1 MSGGSAVFSGTRLQ
15 STFAAWCA
23 VLALAEDKGQLL
35 DALGNVRIERVGAEQ
50 DWPLDDGA
58 LWLSMD
64 TRAFIQVKETLDA
77 SDQENSKFAEVWS
90 QIARQSVHGRG
101 RIAKVEP
108 LREEDRLLI
117 VVGEGTGRPVRIH
130 LRELLNRLATHP
142 TGDSLISVAQG
153 QADLARQL
161 TLATDHLRRFL
172 KDDGYPSSDA
182 DIRAILKRCRV
193 LPVLQDDL
201 RLRGR
206 MFLSTAVLEMGLNDA
221 LAFESLETLFASAGQ
236 HRTSYDV
243 AAIRKHLGDREYR
256 LKSPKA
262 IKADVD
268 AININTTRLLNR
280 KSWPI
285 KASEGEIV
293 VAREIVP
300 RIIAMARHLNVAIT
314 SQGGGGKSAVMLQI
328 AKSLRDIGERV
339 VFLDAT
345 AIDAMDIASSLRL
358 EHRFEEVLTRWSED
372 GRISFLLIDGFDA
385 LRLGRSADTLLAT
398 LENLAANATRWHAIV
413 ASREYDLES
422 FPRMARAFPPS
433 PDADVC
439 PGARTDARFSAISHA
454 IIGDFSPAELEYIFS
469 QSPSLALAYERADEA
484 LRGVLRNPFNLSIAA
499 GIIAAGADFTTV
511 KGRLDLL
518 DLWWRHKI
526 DLIDRFERQ
535 AQLRQI
541 TSTMIQARRLQIPV
555 AGLAN
560 TSKLAALLSDSVI
573 ATVGRDGDEV
583 AFLHALLFDYC
594 AYRASLTTQEN
605 VLELLQRDRDAFI
618 FVLPSLRYRFESL
631 WDRNRDGFFKLIA
644 AIFSD
649 QNTQRLALLVL
660 ASRVII
666 ERAEHVDDLT
676 PLLTR
681 NDFPTQR
688 TVRYLIRALIR
699 SRQLGERYILAR
711 ARVFAPFALELAKRD
726 REFHHEALLIL
737 SELSE
742 HVETTREDS
751 SVVEASRYLLDSII
765 GDENVE
771 PRLRSMAIDAF
782 LRTYDGD
789 PTNNWPVLRRLLDP
803 KRLAKFGPYD
813 LNAIGYHFHYVK
825 SLQARDLA
833 FQVIFSKIIFQ
844 DGQVS
849 MGGRSSLF
857 GLSQDASQPLRSA
870 QWAFAEMYPAVV
882 EASADVAVRALTAA
896 LNEGNRFRR
905 TGAHKFKIAGVNRAF
920 SLDSDTVGEGSYAVD
935 EWRRMLDSFSEKLIA
950 SLSSENRSYAEAILR
965 EATVSPIPTTFL
977 RLLLRSAGY
986 DAKLAEDLVTVVVK
1000 ASVLRSF
1007 DLSAAVADYL
1017 GVALPIISQ
1026 RSRKRIESALS
1037 KLVTDVADPPKMRFL
1052 NERLAMYLASIPDGI
1067 LTDPTLVTKRRDI
1080 LGETIDE
1087 QRRSLA
1093 LHGAYIGSATMREMT
1108 ISDGVDDPLVKPY
1121 LDEANAIMQ
1130 HQAPSPAPDR
1140 LLPLAR
1146 VLDILLVTLSGEI
1159 REQVLDIAIAL
1170 VEYSLTRKHAQPID
1184 VRDFAGL
1191 ISTAAAGQHPIT
1203 AMTDVEDERTH
1214 WGWPNARILAAQVLG
1229 HLGSEGAEQDRALL
1243 RVLAEDSSPQV
1254 RGRAVESAIGWARS
1268 DPDFSWEII
1277 ENALADRSPS
1287 VVHSAIMVAGQIA
1300 SLDPNRYAALER
1312 QLYDRLAVERPS
1324 SQLTAD
1330 LQRNLLWRA
1339 LSGDG
1344 EAELR
1349 LDLLERPW
1357 EDQTRGQ
1364 RLTLNLVNLIAHESA
1379 AMRVA
1384 ARDRL
1389 VVLIDAIIDHI
1400 LSEATA
1406 DGIDQD
1412 MAFNLLDSSKASHST
1427 RLASAKLLIEIAQR
1441 LYFDSGAYEATDG
1454 GSSHTNP
1461 GMSFEEA
1468 KYELIR
1474 PLVERLSPIP
1484 YSQISYNM
1492 LKILRASI
1500 ALAPST
1506 VLGLIDTVIAAGR
1519 SDNLASEQLAQQEAA
1534 EVVREYIEHYRGL
1547 LTADRAALRIIM
1559 DTIDT
1564 FADVGWPE
1572 WIDLVF
1578 TIDSIYRD

>member
-35 DALGNVRIERVGAEQ
+35 DALGNVKIERVGAEQ

-58 LWLSMD
+58 LWLSTD
-64 TRAFIQVKETLDA
+64 LRAFIQVKETLDA
-77 SDQENSKFAEVWS
+77 SDLATSNFAEVWS

-101 RIAKVEP
+101 RIATEEP
-108 LREEDRLLI
+108 LKDEDRLLI
-117 VVGEGTGRPVRIH
+117 VVGEGTGRPVRMH
-130 LRELLNRLATHP
+130 LREVLNRLATHP
-142 TGDSLISVAQG
+142 ASDSLFSVAQG
-153 QADLARQL
+153 QTGLARQL

-182 DIRAILKRCRV
+182 DIREILKRCRV
-193 LPVLQDDL
+193 LPVHQDDL
-201 RLRGR
+201 RVRGR
-206 MFLSTAVLEMGLNDA
+206 MYLSTLVLETGQTDA

-243 AAIRKHLGDREYR
+243 AALRKHLGDREYR
-256 LKSPKA
+256 LKSPIA
-262 IKADVD
+262 IKSDVD
-268 AININTTRLLNR
+268 ALIASSTRILNR
-280 KSWPI
+280 NSWAI
-285 KASEGEIV
+285 KASEGAIV
-293 VAREIVP
+293 VEREIVP
-300 RIIAMARHLNVAIT
+300 QIIAMARLFNIAIT

-339 VFLDAT
+339 VFLDAA

-358 EHRFEEVLTRWSED
+358 EHHFEEVLTRWSED
-372 GRISFLLIDGFDA
+372 GRIGFLLIDGFDA
-385 LRLGRSADTLLAT
+385 LRLGRSADTLLST
-398 LENLAANATRWHAIV
+398 LENLAANAPRWHAIV

-422 FPRMARAFPPS
+422 FPRMAKAFPPGS
-433 PDADVC
+433 NPDAF

-454 IIGDFSPAELEYIFS
+454 IIDDFSAGELEYVFS
-469 QSPSLALAYERADEA
+469 KSPSLALAYERADDA
-484 LRGVLRNPFNLSIAA
+484 LRVVLQNPFNLSIAA
-499 GIIAAGADFTTV
+499 GIIADGADFSTV
-511 KGRLDLL
+511 KGRVDLL

-526 DLIDRFERQ
+526 ELVDRFERKL
-535 AQLRQI
+535 ALRDI
-541 TSTMIQARRLQIPV
+541 TSTMIETRRLQISV
-555 AGLAN
+555 ASLTNISELAV
-560 TSKLAALLSDSVI
+560 LLSDSVI
-573 ATVGRDGDEV
+573 VTVGLDGDEIS
-583 AFLHALLFDYC
+583 FRHALLFDYC
-594 AYRASLTTQEN
+594 AYRASLTTQDN
-605 VLELLQRDRDAFI
+605 VLELLKRDRDAFI
-618 FVLPSLRYRFESL
+618 FVLPSLRFRFETL
-631 WDRNRDGFFKLIA
+631 WDRDRDGFFTLIA
-644 AIFSD
+644 AIFND

-666 ERAEHVDDLT
+666 ERAQHVDDLT

-681 NDFPTQR
+681 DEFPTQR

-699 SRQLGERYILAR
+699 SRQLGERYISAR
-711 ARVFAPFALELAKRD
+711 AGVFAPFALKLAKRD
-726 REFHHEALLIL
+726 RDFHHEALLIL

-742 HVETTREDS
+742 HDESTREDS
-751 SVVEASRYLLDSII
+751 SVVEASRYLLGSTLD
-765 GDENVE
+765 DENVE
-771 PRLRSMAIDAF
+771 PRIRAMAIDAF
-782 LRTYDGD
+782 LRTYDGE
-789 PTNNWPVLRRLLDP
+789 PAKNWPVLCRLLDP
-803 KRLAKFGPYD
+803 HRLAIFGPYD

-833 FQVIFSKIIFQ
+833 FQVIFSKITFQ
-844 DGQVS
+844 DGQVGA
-849 MGGRSSLF
+849 GGRSSLF
-857 GLSQDASQPLRSA
+857 GFSQDASQPLRSA

-882 EASADVAVRALTAA
+882 EASAEVAVRALTAA
-896 LNEGNRFRR
+896 LNEGNRFKR
-905 TGAHKFKIAGVNRAF
+905 TGAHKLKIAGVYRAF
-920 SLDSDTVGEGSYAVD
+920 SFDSDILGEGSYAVD
-935 EWRRMLDSFSEKLIA
+935 EWRRMLVSFSDKLIA
-950 SLSSENRSYAEAILR
+950 SLSSGDRSYAEAILY

-986 DAKLAEDLVTVVVK
+986 DAKLAEDLVTVIIK
-1000 ASVLRSF
+1000 KSVMLSF

-1017 GVALPIISQ
+1017 GVALTVVSQ
-1026 RSRKRIESALS
+1026 TSRKRIETALS
-1037 KLVTDVADPPKMRFL
+1037 QLVTDVANPSKIRFL

-1067 LTDPTLVTKRRDI
+1067 LTDSTLVKKRRDI

-1087 QRRSLA
+1087 ERRSLA
-1093 LHGAYIGSATMREMT
+1093 LHGAYIGPATMSDMT
-1108 ISDGVDDPLVKPY
+1108 ISDGVDNPLVKPY

-1146 VLDILLVTLSGEI
+1146 MLDTLLETLSGEI
-1159 REQVLDIAIAL
+1159 REQVLDVAIAL
-1170 VEYSLTRKHAQPID
+1170 IEYSLSRKHALPID

-1203 AMTDVEDERTH
+1203 KMMEIDDERTH

-1243 RVLAEDSSPQV
+1243 QVLATDSSPHV
-1254 RGRAVESAIGWARS
+1254 RGRAVESVIGWARFE
-1268 DPDFSWEII
+1268 PRFSWEII
-1277 ENALADRSPS
+1277 EDALADRSPS
-1287 VVHSAIMVAGQIA
+1287 VVRSAIMVAGQIA

-1330 LQRNLLWRA
+1330 IQRNLLWRA
-1339 LSGDG
+1339 LSGDE

-1357 EDQTRGQ
+1357 EDQTRGL
-1364 RLTLNLVNLIAHESA
+1364 RLTMNLINLIAHKSA

-1389 VVLIDAIIDHI
+1389 VVLIDAVIDHI
-1400 LSEATA
+1400 RSEATA
-1406 DGIDQD
+1406 DGISQD
-1412 MAFNLLDSSKASHST
+1412 AAFNLLDMSKASHGT
-1427 RLASAKLLIEIAQR
+1427 RLASAQLLIEIAQR

-1454 GSSHTNP
+1454 GESYTNS
-1461 GMSFEEA
+1461 GMSFHEA
-1468 KYELIR
+1468 QYELIR
-1474 PLVERLSPIP
+1474 PLIERLSPIP

-1492 LKILRASI
+1492 LKILRPAI
-1500 ALAPST
+1500 GLAPSP
-1506 VLGLIDTVIAAGR
+1506 VLGLIDIVIVAGR

-1534 EVVREYIEHYRGL
+1534 KVVREYIEHYRGL

-1564 FADVGWPE
+1564 FADIGWPE
-1572 WIDLVF
+1572 WTDLVF